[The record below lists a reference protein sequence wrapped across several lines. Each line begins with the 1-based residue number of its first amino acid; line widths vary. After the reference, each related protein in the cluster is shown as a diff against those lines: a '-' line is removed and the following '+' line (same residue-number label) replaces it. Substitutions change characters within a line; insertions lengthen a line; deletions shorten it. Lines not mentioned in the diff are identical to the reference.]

1 MAQDFTSVRS
11 FPSFKE
17 FSGATTWTQI
27 DLPSNC
33 SQVQVGSTSALYIS
47 NTGTD
52 GVAVGSDDDKGFIV
66 ASNYLTFKIGR
77 GSTRDSQ
84 IFVAAQSGTTKIT
97 IIMEE

>member
-1 MAQDFTSVRS
+1 MAQDYTSVRS

-17 FSGATTWTQI
+17 FSGAVTWTQI

-33 SQVQVGSTSALYIS
+33 SQVQIGSSGALYVS
-47 NTGTD
+47 NTGID
-52 GVAVGSDDDKGFIV
+52 GGAVGVNDDKGFIV

-84 IFVAAQSGTTKIT
+84 IFVAAQSGTPKIS